1 MPSELVELIEFL
13 QVNPPANSFVAVQV
27 YDQIKLKVADLLTK
41 ELSREERKEVL
52 RVLFGVRDSGIS
64 RLPL

>member
-13 QVNPPANSFVAVQV
+13 RVNPPANSFVAVQV
-27 YDQIKLKVADLLTK
+27 YDQIKMKVVEMLTAQ
-41 ELSREERKEVL
+41 LSREERKEVM
-52 RVLFGVRDSGIS
+52 RVLYGVRDSGIS